1 MFHRNLDAVI
11 RSPTSAEVEQAKK
24 NVQYGIDTLNQ
35 IERELKET
43 RARLANLEQRQ
54 DAVQRDL
61 DLNRSIA
68 SNLRSIPDEIFSLIF
83 EYYVESDTWASPW
96 VLMGVCR
103 QWRAA
108 AIQARRIWSKIS
120 VTHAI
125 HTSQRPHERTR
136 LGYEI
141 CHTVPL
147 LERALD
153 RAAGA
158 PLHLCFNFGHSPHS
172 NVYGDKDMIS
182 RQLLKVLQETKAY
195 LRIYELETKSTS
207 TDWIKN
213 VEFDGF
219 EFPALEKAWLTTSS
233 KSLNERIKKT
243 SSRLRWLNLGISSG
257 DALDWD
263 LSGMPRLSDLWLS
276 GGSGR
281 VSCGLEMVEMIQSSP
296 CLTDLQLWHVKLA
309 PVPGDVSLSIP
320 SLLTLEL
327 YDAEIECKLDL
338 PSLRKLAINLST
350 LPNSQSVQ
358 LVFPALTT
366 LVIKDCEKEI
376 LPHIRAYVPLK
387 FDISSFSDLELMMV
401 KVMDDMIRPR
411 HPSVRGLRLSTHSI
425 SPEPLSDIL
434 SMVPDLEDFEFL
446 GSISSPKTFF
456 ADLVGHSLTA
466 KTNSANRD
474 PICKSLQRFKLCV
487 PLPLSS
493 SNTKAMMRWFEA
505 AMKIRKK
512 GRHPIKE
519 ASYYDGEAWISVL

>member
-387 FDISSFSDLELMMV
+387 LWTI
-401 KVMDDMIRPR
+401 
-411 HPSVRGLRLSTHSI
+411 
-425 SPEPLSDIL
+425 
-434 SMVPDLEDFEFL
+434 
-446 GSISSPKTFF
+446 
-456 ADLVGHSLTA
+456 
-466 KTNSANRD
+466 
-474 PICKSLQRFKLCV
+474 
-487 PLPLSS
+487 
-493 SNTKAMMRWFEA
+493 
-505 AMKIRKK
+505 
-512 GRHPIKE
+512 
-519 ASYYDGEAWISVL
+519 